1 MAHKKAGGTK
11 ARQGG
16 NVAGKRLGI
25 KVYGGDKV
33 KPGQIIVRQRGKTYS
48 PGKNTKMG
56 RDFTI
61 FSMIAGIVEFGWKN
75 KKKKKINV
83 NPLESATK

>member
-56 RDFTI
+56 RDFTV
-61 FSMIAGIVEFGWKN
+61 FSLIQGLVKFTLN
-75 KKKKKINV
+75 SRKKKRIDV
-83 NPLESATK
+83 IPII